1 MKNSFSVAVVM
12 IWAFTLLSSC
22 RKNENNTIQDTVND
36 YLPLKVGAKYN
47 YSYRED
53 YSYHDE
59 VKKKAGECTWD
70 FISASTDTPVVYQV
84 RQSFNGLS
92 IHRWGFMGFDPSQ
105 TDTFHIVNE
114 ITTLSF
120 KVLKDRKVTFS
131 YFLSF
136 RGAASSTFERYIQSE
151 KVDTCLFVDYVYPC
165 LKKDV
170 GITNFTHYSCGNHCS
185 ILEYSLIKGPF
196 DFR

>member
-1 MKNSFSVAVVM
+1 MKRILAYLSFEILALM
-12 IWAFTLLSSC
+12 LIISC
-22 RKNENNTIQDTVND
+22 KPKEDIVIQDIVND

-59 VKKKAGECTWD
+59 VKKKVGECTWD

-92 IHRWGFMGFDPSQ
+92 IHHWGFMGIDPSQ

-120 KVLKDRKVTFS
+120 KVLQDGKVNFT
-131 YFLSF
+131 YFFSF

-151 KVDTCLFVDYVYPC
+151 KLDTCLFVDYVYPC
-165 LKKDV
+165 LRKDV
-170 GITNFTHYSCGNHCS
+170 GITNFIHYSCGNHCS
-185 ILEYSLIKGPF
+185 ILEYSLINGPF
-196 DFR
+196 